1 MSFSELPLVLAKGVT
16 LGSTLGGG
24 VVEIS
29 TFEQI
34 KPMLLA
40 LHLPVPTYSF
50 TTFTCTLYSVFCPY
64 SEKDDI
70 PTKLFTW
77 LMKVNIPLIFPFTCS
92 SAKYDFFQSLPL
104 AADLLDRANTAFLF
118 RSFNQLLEKVGI
130 AMIPNALYTFTKNA
144 SKTRIIPQCPT
155 CLNQKMLD
163 SEKGLIRNI
172 QQECAVFT

>member
-1 MSFSELPLVLAKGVT
+1 M
-16 LGSTLGGG
+16 
-24 VVEIS
+24 
-29 TFEQI
+29 
-34 KPMLLA
+34 
-40 LHLPVPTYSF
+40 
-50 TTFTCTLYSVFCPY
+50 
-64 SEKDDI
+64 
-70 PTKLFTW
+70 
-77 LMKVNIPLIFPFTCS
+77 NIPLIFPFTCS
-92 SAKYDFFQSLPL
+92 SAKYDFFQSLPA

-172 QQECAVFT
+172 QQECAVFTWAVSNSEYCHIQNNSGLLVCMCGSQCIHIIDDYLSKLSLC